1 MAERQGESGWKKV
14 CLVVE
19 EIKLTLRRK
28 VRDTKKGG
36 DGMGEG
42 GVQYERE
49 EDMLGEMKTLQTEI
63 AVETN
68 SHSLVAKELWQVGKE
83 RLGRLHAEIH
93 GAGERVEEPA
103 SLKQAA

>member
-1 MAERQGESGWKKV
+1 M
-14 CLVVE
+14 E

-28 VRDTKKGG
+28 VRDTKKGHG
-36 DGMGEG
+36 DGRGEG
-42 GVQYERE
+42 GVHYERE

-68 SHSLVAKELWQVGKE
+68 NHSLVAKELWQVGKE

-93 GAGERVEEPA
+93 GGGERVEEPA